1 MKEKGITSYR
11 LFKMG
16 FPQSNYYA
24 MKHGENVSTNT
35 INELCILLECKIS
48 DVMEFL
54 PENRRQ
60 ILAGSSFFMQ
70 NVQKDKNMPSRDKK
84 PRRKLID
91 FRAYL
96 KT

>member
-1 MKEKGITSYR
+1 VISYEPLFRIMREKGITSYR

-35 INELCILLECKIS
+35 INELCILLECEIS

-54 PENRRQ
+54 PEQ
-60 ILAGSSFFMQ
+60 
-70 NVQKDKNMPSRDKK
+70 
-84 PRRKLID
+84 RK
-91 FRAYL
+91 
-96 KT
+96 